1 MGMGGGGGRGEVTS
15 DINVTPMADVMLV
28 LLIIFMV
35 ITPMLQKG
43 VSVELAKTKNPI
55 DMKEAD
61 RDDAVLVAVTRDG
74 KFYLGQSKVSIDELA
89 SKVND
94 LLATRLEKKVFVKSD
109 LRAKYGD
116 VVQVV
121 DNIRN
126 AGVDQVGLLTP
137 AFRMLSDRKSTR
149 LNSSHVRISYAVFC
163 LKKKTY
169 THRPLPA

>member
-1 MGMGGGGGRGEVTS
+1 MGMGSTGGRGEVTS

-35 ITPMLQKG
+35 VTPMLQKG
-43 VSVELAKTKNPI
+43 QAVELARTKNPI

-61 RDDAVLVAVTRDG
+61 RDDAVLITITRDG
-74 KFYLGQSKVSIDELA
+74 KLYLAQDKITSDALA
-89 SKVND
+89 PKVND

-121 DNIRN
+121 DSIRN
-126 AGVDQVGLLTP
+126 AGVDQIGLLTE
-137 AFRMLSDRKSTR
+137 RLDDQVRK
-149 LNSSHVRISYAVFC
+149 
-163 LKKKTY
+163 
-169 THRPLPA
+169 

>member
-1 MGMGGGGGRGEVTS
+1 MAMSSSGGRGEVTA

-35 ITPMLQKG
+35 VTPMLQKG
-43 VSVELAKTKNPI
+43 VSVELAKTKNPL

-61 RDDAVLVAVTRDG
+61 RDDAVLVAITRDG
-74 KFYLGQSKVSIDELA
+74 KFYLGQDKIELDA
-89 SKVND
+89 LAVKIQD
-94 LLATRLEKKVFVKSD
+94 LLANRLDKKVFVKSD

-126 AGVDQVGLLTP
+126 AGVDQIGLLTE
-137 AFRMLSDRKSTR
+137 R
-149 LNSSHVRISYAVFC
+149 LDDQVR
-163 LKKKTY
+163 
-169 THRPLPA
+169 R

>member
-1 MGMGGGGGRGEVTS
+1 MAMSSGGGRNEVNAE
-15 DINVTPMADVMLV
+15 INVTPMADVMLV

-35 ITPMLQKG
+35 VTPMLQKG

-61 RDDAVLVAVTRDG
+61 RDDAVLVAITRDG
-74 KFYLGQSKVSIDELA
+74 KFYLGQDKVELDALA

-94 LLATRLEKKVFVKSD
+94 LLVTRLDKKVFVKSD

-126 AGVDQVGLLTP
+126 AGVDQIGLLTE
-137 AFRMLSDRKSTR
+137 R
-149 LNSSHVRISYAVFC
+149 LDDQVR
-163 LKKKTY
+163 
-169 THRPLPA
+169 R

>member
-15 DINVTPMADVMLV
+15 EINVTPMADVMLV

-35 ITPMLQKG
+35 VTPMMQKG
-43 VSVELAKTKNPI
+43 VSVELANTANPV

-61 RDDAVLVAVTRDG
+61 REDAVLVAVTRDG
-74 KFYLGQSKVSIDELA
+74 KFYLGQERVAIEDLA

-94 LLATRLEKKVFVKSD
+94 LLSDRIEKTVFVKSD
-109 LRAKYGD
+109 RRAKYGD

-126 AGVDQVGLLTP
+126 AGVDKVGLLTE
-137 AFRMLSDRKSTR
+137 R
-149 LNSSHVRISYAVFC
+149 LDDNVRQ
-163 LKKKTY
+163 
-169 THRPLPA
+169 

>member
-1 MGMGGGGGRGEVTS
+1 
-15 DINVTPMADVMLV
+15 MADVMLV

-35 ITPMLQKG
+35 VTPMLQKG
-43 VSVELAKTKNPI
+43 APVELAKTKNPV

-61 RDDAVLVAVTRDG
+61 RDDSVVVAITRDG
-74 KFYLGQSKVSIDELA
+74 NFYLGNDRVNIDELA

-94 LLATRLEKKVFVKSD
+94 LMTNKLEKTVFVKSD

-126 AGVDQVGLLTP
+126 AGVDKVGLLTE
-137 AFRMLSDRKSTR
+137 R
-149 LNSSHVRISYAVFC
+149 LDDQVR
-163 LKKKTY
+163 
-169 THRPLPA
+169 R

>member
-1 MGMGGGGGRGEVTS
+1 MAMSSGGGRGEVTS

-43 VSVELAKTKNPI
+43 QPVELAKTKNPI

-61 RDDAVLVAVTRDG
+61 RDDAIIVAVTRDG
-74 KFYLGQSKVSIDELA
+74 KFYLGQDQVKVDDLA
-89 SKVND
+89 TKVND
-94 LLATRLEKKVFVKSD
+94 LLANKLEKKVFVRSD
-109 LRAKYGD
+109 NRAKYGD

-126 AGVDQVGLLTP
+126 AGVDQVGLLTE
-137 AFRMLSDRKSTR
+137 RIDDQVRK
-149 LNSSHVRISYAVFC
+149 
-163 LKKKTY
+163 
-169 THRPLPA
+169 

>member
-1 MGMGGGGGRGEVTS
+1 MAMSAGGGRGEVNAE
-15 DINVTPMADVMLV
+15 INVTPMADVMLV

-35 ITPMLQKG
+35 VTPMLQKG
-43 VSVELAKTKNPI
+43 VSVELARTKNPI

-74 KFYLGQSKVSIDELA
+74 KFYLGQDRVEIDELA
-89 SKVND
+89 AKVND
-94 LLATRLEKKVFVKSD
+94 LLSTRLEKKVFVKSD

-126 AGVDQVGLLTP
+126 AGVDAVGLLTE
-137 AFRMLSDRKSTR
+137 R
-149 LNSSHVRISYAVFC
+149 LDDQVR
-163 LKKKTY
+163 
-169 THRPLPA
+169 R